1 MFDIGLSIIE
11 ISQNNW
17 MELYLADG
25 PWGLDYSKTE
35 TTISSFMI
43 DNIQILALQT
53 INAIERNATVSGS
66 VYGTMNLFRNI
77 LPES

>member
-1 MFDIGLSIIE
+1 
-11 ISQNNW
+11 
-17 MELYLADG
+17 
-25 PWGLDYSKTE
+25 
-35 TTISSFMI
+35 MI

>member
-1 MFDIGLSIIE
+1 
-11 ISQNNW
+11 
-17 MELYLADG
+17 LYLADG

-53 INAIERNATVSGS
+53 INMRLKEMPQLVVVFTGR
-66 VYGTMNLFRNI
+66 
-77 LPES
+77 